1 MAWSGCR
8 NWELTLEDPV
18 PPIQTPIW
26 ANIGSDWCDAK
37 MDSWN
42 TPWCLPVRCAT
53 KHYHIPKWDE
63 GTLDWRSCGS
73 KRSFRNF
80 HSVQDG
86 GGLGNDGPDRVQYR
100 SAIPSYGLLS
110 TAVQGTGMIHVRHTQ
125 TSLKISRRNVRSS
138 PPLLSQKS
146 GISKPFILA
155 SRPTL
160 TM

>member
-1 MAWSGCR
+1 MPWSGCWI
-8 NWELTLEDPV
+8 WELTLEDPV

-53 KHYHIPKWDE
+53 KHNGVPKGDE
-63 GTLDWRSCGS
+63 GTRDWRSCGS
-73 KRSFRNF
+73 KRTFRNF
-80 HSVQDG
+80 HSVQHG
-86 GGLGNDGPDRVQYR
+86 GSLGNNGPDGVQYR
-100 SAIPSYGLLS
+100 SAARVALNGGSRNWNHLCPAPTCRPLRKLPEGMLDLRPS
-110 TAVQGTGMIHVRHTQ
+110 V
-125 TSLKISRRNVRSS
+125 
-138 PPLLSQKS
+138 SQKS

-160 TM
+160 TT

>member
-1 MAWSGCR
+1 MPWSGCR
-8 NWELTLEDPV
+8 NWAVRLEDPV

-53 KHYHIPKWDE
+53 KHYDVPKWDE

-86 GGLGNDGPDRVQYR
+86 GGLGNDGPDRVVYR
-100 SAIPSYGLLS
+100 SAIPSNGLLS
-110 TAVQGTGMIHVRHTQ
+110 TAVQGSGMIHIRHPDRLENFQ
-125 TSLKISRRNVRSS
+125 KECSIFA
-138 PPLLSQKS
+138 PPLSQKP
-146 GISKPFILA
+146 GISKPSILA

-160 TM
+160 TT